1 MEQRFRIDYEVNG
14 KIKSVYPQSIESKE
28 KNLAICKERGY
39 KVVKTT
45 KLYPFST
52 NKNQHNFMLV
62 INKCH
67 NKMYD
72 MDLGHIPYNKKEY
85 DRLYELAQKAEELYC
100 LALPV
105 AWVDGK
111 TYREAKRISEM
122 AINFRM
128 DTCIRNNRYDLIQY
142 CY

>member
-1 MEQRFRIDYEVNG
+1 MEQRFKIEYEIG
-14 KIKSVYPQSIESKE
+14 GEIKTHYPNSEEE
-28 KNLAICKERGY
+28 KNRSLKLCKERGY
-39 KVVKTT
+39 KVIKSV

-62 INKCH
+62 MNKCH

-85 DRLYELAQKAEELYC
+85 DRLYELAQKAEKLYC
-100 LALPV
+100 LELPV
-105 AWVDGK
+105 AWLEGK
-111 TYREAKRISEM
+111 DFREAKRVSEM

-142 CY
+142 C